1 VSWLAVS
8 LVLSVVLTVVLN
20 VALRV
25 FPGLGERIGRG
36 LAALVAPRPAN
47 PQHRDARVRV
57 SVPWKAMLVVSIGLT
72 ILLNLL
78 HWLG

>member
-1 VSWLAVS
+1 MSWLAVS

-36 LAALVAPRPAN
+36 LAALVAPRPGD
-47 PQHRDARVRV
+47 PQDGAPRVRV
-57 SVPWKAMLVVSIGLT
+57 YFPWKAMLVVSIGLT
-72 ILLNLL
+72 ILLNLGR
-78 HWLG
+78 WL

>member
-1 VSWLAVS
+1 VQWLVAS

-20 VALRV
+20 VALRA

-36 LAALVAPRPAN
+36 LAALVAPRPGDDRAGESG
-47 PQHRDARVRV
+47 VRWYF
-57 SVPWKAMLVVSIGLT
+57 PWKAMLVVSLGLT

-78 HWLG
+78 RWIR